1 MVEWVDGFFKPL
13 AEYAWLMMVILGI
26 MWLIYAAYEANRR
39 ETWRKL
45 TKIDD
50 WDFNITPFL
59 KLLTYVGFIVGIL
72 SIFCGS
78 SGLILNLPPST
89 KYATETANSVN
100 IFTSIFLIIFGLLT
114 FFKPLN
120 DLPISSIIGL
130 AAASLV
136 TAIIIWVIMA
146 LGVSIS
152 TTIAVALIVIFLII
166 FAITAITVKFYTALF
181 MSISKIISWPP
192 FAFIIAVFCVI
203 QGLLLVLLGISIV

>member
-13 AEYAWLMMVILGI
+13 AEYAWLMMVILAI
-26 MWLIYAAYEANRR
+26 MWFIYASYEANRR

-50 WDFNITPFL
+50 WNFNITPFL

-72 SIFCGS
+72 SIFSGA
-78 SGLILNLPPST
+78 SGLILDIPPST

-100 IFTSIFLIIFGLLT
+100 YFTSIFLIIFGLLT

-130 AAASLV
+130 AAAALV

-152 TTIAVALIVIFLII
+152 TAIAVALIVIFLII
-166 FAITAITVKFYTALF
+166 FAITAITVKFYTAIF
-181 MSISKIISWPP
+181 MGISKIISWPP
-192 FAFIIAVFCVI
+192 FAFIAAVFCFV
-203 QGLLLVLLGISIV
+203 QGIMLVALGTSIA

>member
-13 AEYAWLMMVILGI
+13 AAYAWLMMVLLGI

-50 WDFNITPFL
+50 WEFDITPFL
-59 KLLTYVGFIVGIL
+59 KLLTYVGFILGIL
-72 SIFCGS
+72 SIFSGAT
-78 SGLILNLPPST
+78 GLILNIAPST
-89 KYATETANSVN
+89 KYATETLNSVN
-100 IFTSIFLIIFGLLT
+100 YFTSIFLIIFGLLT

-120 DLPISSIIGL
+120 DLPIPSIIGL
-130 AAASLV
+130 AAASLI
-136 TAIIIWVIMA
+136 TAIIIWVIAA
-146 LGVSIS
+146 LNVSIS

-166 FAITAITVKFYTALF
+166 FAITAISVKFYTALF

-192 FAFIIAVFCVI
+192 FAFIAAVFCVI

>member
-13 AEYAWLMMVILGI
+13 AQYAWLMMVILAV
-26 MWLIYAAYEANRR
+26 MWLIYASYEANRR

-50 WDFNITPFL
+50 WNFNITPFL

-72 SIFCGS
+72 SIFSGA
-78 SGLILNLPPST
+78 SGLILDIPPST
-89 KYATETANSVN
+89 KYATETGNSVN
-100 IFTSIFLIIFGLLT
+100 YFTSIFLIIFGLLT

-152 TTIAVALIVIFLII
+152 TAIAVALIVIFLII
-166 FAITAITVKFYTALF
+166 FAIVAITVKFYTAVL
-181 MSISKIISWPP
+181 MGISKIISWPP
-192 FAFIIAVFCVI
+192 IAFIAAVFCFI
-203 QGLLLVLLGISIV
+203 QGIMLVALGTSIA

>member
-1 MVEWVDGFFKPL
+1 MVEWVDGIFKPL
-13 AEYAWLMMVILGI
+13 AEYAWLIMVLLGI

-50 WDFNITPFL
+50 WEFNITPFL
-59 KLLTYVGFIVGIL
+59 KLLTYVGFVMGIL
-72 SIFCGS
+72 SIFSGAT
-78 SGLILNLPPST
+78 GLILNIPPST
-89 KYATETANSVN
+89 EYAKTANSVN
-100 IFTSIFLIIFGLLT
+100 LFTSIFLIIFGLLT

-120 DLPISSIIGL
+120 DLPIPSIIGL
-130 AAASLV
+130 AAASLI
-136 TAIIIWVIMA
+136 TAIIIWVIVA
-146 LGVSIS
+146 LDISVS
-152 TTIAVALIVIFLII
+152 TTIAIVLIVIFLII
-166 FAITAITVKFYTALF
+166 FTITAIIVKFYTALF

>member
-1 MVEWVDGFFKPL
+1 MVEWVDGIFKPL
-13 AEYAWLMMVILGI
+13 AQYAWLMMVILAV
-26 MWLIYAAYEANRR
+26 MWFIYAAYEANRR

-50 WDFNITPFL
+50 WNFNITPFL

-72 SIFCGS
+72 SIFSGA
-78 SGLILNLPPST
+78 SGLILNIPPST
-89 KYATETANSVN
+89 KYTTETANSVN
-100 IFTSIFLIIFGLLT
+100 YFTSIFLIIFGLLT

-130 AAASLV
+130 AAASLI

-152 TTIAVALIVIFLII
+152 TAIAVALIVIFLII
-166 FAITAITVKFYTALF
+166 FAIVAITVKFYTAVI
-181 MSISKIISWPP
+181 MGISKIISWPP
-192 FAFIIAVFCVI
+192 FAFIVAILCFI
-203 QGLLLVLLGISIV
+203 QGIMLVALGTSIA